1 MRDGKLPVIVGG
13 TNYYIESLLWQI
25 LVDTHENSMGLL
37 EEIKSP
43 TKTEEIQSD
52 GAAVGR
58 QFKECVSHRTEPPSI
73 KRKILERKSDNAK
86 LLDAACQREVHDKCG
101 YGAKLQ
107 KRILDC
113 DYEEVFSYKHQKLDA
128 CNVGLNTFTN
138 RDQLNFQ
145 NKEFEAEERE
155 VDCDCEG
162 PYTDCREDLHHS
174 DADVVQAQS
183 AVCSGSEEVCQDKDS
198 EGDIDCGS
206 NGLQPTFADFQTE
219 DLGSS
224 AVAVAQSQVHSGKE
238 KIEVS
243 SQRQKHGVNFELVY
257 ERDRKRLETLSDKFM
272 ERSKLKVEGDIVDLM
287 DEASLEH
294 VPSSLLYER
303 LQAVDPDM
311 AQQLHP
317 NNKRKIIR

>member
-1 MRDGKLPVIVGG
+1 MIVGG

-25 LVDTHENSMGLL
+25 LVDTHENSRGLL

-52 GAAVGR
+52 GVADGGS
-58 QFKECVSHRTEPPSI
+58 FKECVSDRTEHPSM
-73 KRKILERKSDNAK
+73 KGKILERKSDSAK
-86 LLDAACQREVHDKCG
+86 LPDVTCQREVHVKCE

-107 KRILDC
+107 KRVLDC
-113 DYEEVFSYKHQKLDA
+113 DDDEVFSYKYKKLEA

-138 RDQLNFQ
+138 SNQLNIQ
-145 NKEFEAEERE
+145 NELFEAQEE

-162 PYTDCREDLHHS
+162 QYLGSTDSREDLHHS
-174 DADVVQAQS
+174 DVDVVQAQS
-183 AVCSGSEEVCQDKDS
+183 AVSGGSEEVCQDKDN
-198 EGDIDCGS
+198 EGDIDCDG
-206 NGLQPTFADFQTE
+206 NGLQPTTAEFRTKDFE
-219 DLGSS
+219 SN
-224 AVAVAQSQVHSGKE
+224 AMAEAQSQVQSGTE
-238 KIEVS
+238 QVEES
-243 SQRQKHGVNFELVY
+243 SQRQKIGLNVELVY
-257 ERDRKRLETLSDKFM
+257 ERDKKRFEEALSDEFM
-272 ERSKLKVEGDIVDLM
+272 ERRKLKVQGNIVDLM

-294 VPSSLLYER
+294 VPSSHLYER